1 MGLDYKFDSEINYIW
16 VSITLKN
23 SEEGRI
29 TGLFHSIRP
38 MHEYSKYETDR
49 EKLSIWLYVN
59 SNIGAYSLEHYN
71 IRTISIGY
79 NNVNNNGCS
88 QATLFN
94 NDDER
99 QESAKGQLIAL
110 RHRFEENKKL
120 SEDGFIDM
128 KEYKNI
134 PTFLDKEQISSN
146 YKLKTSNISDN
157 ATNTPTINAHVYSTT
172 NRIPYV
178 ANNKESTTMITRTT
192 KYSAKRAIEQMKK
205 KIDDIKN
212 GVYKNPKLKAL
223 EVDSSKNHT
232 DNNDDDD
239 DDDYVIG
246 QYGNF
251 LPN

>member
-1 MGLDYKFDSEINYIW
+1 MSLDYKFDSEINYIW

-23 SEEGRI
+23 SEDGRI

-49 EKLSIWLYVN
+49 EKLSIWLYV
-59 SNIGAYSLEHYN
+59 SSTIGAYSLEHYN

-79 NNVNNNGCS
+79 NNGNNHDCS

-134 PTFLDKEQISSN
+134 PTFLDKEQISSD
-146 YKLKTSNISDN
+146 YKLKSSSISNN
-157 ATNTPTINAHVYSTT
+157 TTNTPNTVNTPVVNTHVYSTA
-172 NRIPYV
+172 NQISYV
-178 ANNKESTTMITRTT
+178 TNNKESTTMITRTT
-192 KYSAKRAIEQMKK
+192 KYSAKKAIEQMKK

-223 EVDSSKNHT
+223 EVDSSKNHP
-232 DNNDDDD
+232 DNDDDD
-239 DDDYVIG
+239 DDDDYIIG
-246 QYGNF
+246 QY
-251 LPN
+251 